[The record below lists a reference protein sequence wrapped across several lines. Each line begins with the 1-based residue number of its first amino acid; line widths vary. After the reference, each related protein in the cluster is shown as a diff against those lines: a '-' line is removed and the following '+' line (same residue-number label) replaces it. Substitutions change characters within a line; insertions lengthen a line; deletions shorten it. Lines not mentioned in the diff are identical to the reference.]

1 MKRILKISLFIILI
15 VGTIFVL
22 VSANHNAIK
31 QPVSAPEINLEVQDG
46 ISLLT
51 EQELMNELKVKQ
63 LYREGLMK
71 SELKVDEI
79 EDYIRGMNEVLT
91 ADVYMELDSRWSI
104 DVKTRRPIARVVANL
119 IDDFYVDNDFKLMRL
134 SPYARPKVLVF
145 TGMERL
151 IKKTAQYDEIINND
165 SLKTIFKL
173 DQIYRISNYVC
184 NDTFYN
190 AQIVQVHYTEEDDF
204 VLIPRV
210 GEQKIIFGEALSDQ
224 MVEDKFKK
232 LTTFYNEVIPFEG
245 WDKYESINLKF
256 KDQIVA
262 KKK

>member
-79 EDYIRGMNEVLT
+79 EDYIRGMNRSE
-91 ADVYMELDSRWSI
+91 
-104 DVKTRRPIARVVANL
+104 
-119 IDDFYVDNDFKLMRL
+119 
-134 SPYARPKVLVF
+134 
-145 TGMERL
+145 ER
-151 IKKTAQYDEIINND
+151 
-165 SLKTIFKL
+165 
-173 DQIYRISNYVC
+173 
-184 NDTFYN
+184 
-190 AQIVQVHYTEEDDF
+190 
-204 VLIPRV
+204 RV
-210 GEQKIIFGEALSDQ
+210 GKECK
-224 MVEDKFKK
+224 
-232 LTTFYNEVIPFEG
+232 YG
-245 WDKYESINLKF
+245 WLRNK
-256 KDQIVA
+256 
-262 KKK
+262 